1 MPGRMIFLGMAW
13 QLKQSFLAFRYT
25 GFCLSSWRVL
35 GYMYHVCVGQSG
47 STQTPVH
54 SVVSLFNTV
63 GIPLNGGKAQKLRL
77 VQFRLNASLAIASG
91 SGV

>member
-1 MPGRMIFLGMAW
+1 
-13 QLKQSFLAFRYT
+13 
-25 GFCLSSWRVL
+25 
-35 GYMYHVCVGQSG
+35 MYHVCVGQSG

-77 VQFRLNASLAIASG
+77 VPIQVKCIVGNSLWVGCVRHIMWELVVYTRG
-91 SGV
+91 KQIYIRFEV